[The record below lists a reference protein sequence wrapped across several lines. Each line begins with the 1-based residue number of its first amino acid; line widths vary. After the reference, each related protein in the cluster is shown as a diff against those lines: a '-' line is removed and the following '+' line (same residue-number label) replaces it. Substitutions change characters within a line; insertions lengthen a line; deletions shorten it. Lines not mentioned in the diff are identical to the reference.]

1 MTFSNNQ
8 ALIVGGS
15 SGMGLEAGRLLVE
28 AGASVTLVG
37 PADRRNWMLHAKRSI
52 LPTMWAH
59 SDATSRTR
67 RMSVN

>member
-28 AGASVTLVG
+28 AGASVALVG
-37 PADRRNWMLHAKRSI
+37 PAGRRNWMLHAKRSI
-52 LPTMWAH
+52 LPTM
-59 SDATSRTR
+59 
-67 RMSVN
+67 